1 MKIQLN
7 QFKIWNNKNK
17 NKQASPNNK
26 LTAWYKELNEKQKV
40 MVKAGITAGIW
51 LLAIVFFFLNKDCFY
66 GVDGA
71 GASSL
76 LKKRTVVYFMFI
88 IFLSQC
94 VFLKNPMKEKANQLL
109 NVKIMQC
116 FPIVCFLLAEWA
128 MGWTDLVQMKVYKV
142 VFNLLIY
149 YAMMYFVFALTISVR
164 TSIIL
169 MSIVTAMFA
178 TCNIFLVQFRQI
190 PLLASDFSIIRTAMN
205 VASDFSY
212 HITWPILFLI
222 CFVVACIAL
231 GCKIKQGKVKIYTR
245 AAVGVIYVCFLVFM
259 LKFMVFSDT
268 LKDYK
273 INVNTFRPIKSYTN
287 NGGLL
292 TFVRSIRLMMVEKPE
307 GYDKEAAQ
315 EIAQDYPSDSVEEK
329 NAKTPNVIVIMNEA
343 FADLQSVGKFETNQE
358 VLPFYNSL
366 KKNTV
371 KGFAYVSVFGGQTAN
386 SEFEFLTGDSKA
398 FLPNGSTPYQLYV
411 KQYLPSLTGNLKL
424 NNYQGI
430 LAMHPYN
437 ASGYNRINVY
447 NNFGFS
453 KFITKE
459 DFVNPKLVR
468 NFISD
473 ESDYDRIIEEYEK
486 SKSENDG
493 PFYLFNVTMQNH
505 SAYDKDFDNLPKT
518 IQITTP
524 ECADSAA
531 QRYLNLVHI
540 SDAQTK
546 RLIEY
551 FEQQKEPTVICMFGD
566 HEPGLSDSF
575 YESIIGKNLN
585 ALTPEEN
592 MELYKVPFFIWANY
606 DIQEKYIEKTSLNFL
621 QSIMLDTAGMKKSGY
636 NKYQLELMKDVP
648 AMNVSGYFGADGKYY
663 SITDKNSP
671 YFDQVWEY
679 DILQYNHLFDK
690 KNRMDDFFEL
700 Q

>member
-1 MKIQLN
+1 MKIQ
-7 QFKIWNNKNK
+7 W
-17 NKQASPNNK
+17 NK
-26 LTAWYKELNEKQKV
+26 LKKPTAWYKELSDKQKW
-40 MVKAGITAGIW
+40 MVKAGVVAVIW
-51 LLAIVFFFLNKDCFY
+51 LLAIVIFFLNRDCFY
-66 GVDGA
+66 GIDGA
-71 GASSL
+71 GAKSL
-76 LKKRTVVYFMFI
+76 LKKRTVLYFMFF
-88 IFLSQC
+88 IFYSLC
-94 VFLKNPMKEKANQLL
+94 VCLKNPFKEKGNLLL
-109 NVKIMQC
+109 NVLIMQC

-149 YAMMYFVFALTISVR
+149 YTLMYFVFAITVSVR
-164 TSIIL
+164 TSLIL
-169 MSIVTAMFA
+169 MSIFTALFA

-190 PLLASDFSIIRTAMN
+190 PLLASDFVIIRTAMN

-222 CFVVACIAL
+222 CFVAACIAAA
-231 GCKIKQGKVKIYTR
+231 CKIKQGKVKIYTR
-245 AAVGVIYVCFLVFM
+245 AAVGVIYICFLVFM
-259 LKFMVFSDT
+259 LKFMVFSDS
-268 LKDYK
+268 LKAYK
-273 INVNTFRPIKSYTN
+273 ININTFRPIKSYTN
-287 NGGLL
+287 NGGML
-292 TFVRSIRLMMVEKPE
+292 TFVRSIRLMLVEKPE
-307 GYDKEAAQ
+307 GYDKETAQ
-315 EIAQDYPSDSVEEK
+315 EIAGDYTSDSVNDEK
-329 NAKTPNVIVIMNEA
+329 AKKPNVIVIMNEA
-343 FADLQSVGKFETNQE
+343 FADLQSVGKFETNEE

-366 KKNTV
+366 KEDTV

-398 FLPNGSTPYQLYV
+398 FLPSGSTPYQLYV
-411 KQYLPSLTGNLKL
+411 KEYLPSLTGNLKL
-424 NNYQGI
+424 NNYQGM

-453 KFITKE
+453 RFITKE

-473 ESDYDRIIEEYEK
+473 ESDYDKIIEEYESAK
-486 SKSENDG
+486 QTSDK
-493 PFYLFNVTMQNH
+493 PFYMFNVTMQNH
-505 SAYDKDFDNLPKT
+505 SAYDTDFDNLPDT
-518 IQITTP
+518 IKITTP
-524 ECADSAA
+524 ECVNEDA

-546 RLIEY
+546 RLVEY
-551 FEQQKEPTVICMFGD
+551 FQQQEEPTVILMFGD

-585 ALTPEEN
+585 SLTAEEN

-606 DIQEKYIEKTSLNFL
+606 DIEEKYIEKTSLNYL
-621 QSIMLDTAGMKKSGY
+621 QSLLLDTAGMQKSGY

-663 SITDKNSP
+663 SITDKKSP
-671 YFDQVWEY
+671 YYDQVWEY

-700 Q
+700 K